1 MPPLPPPLP
10 IPPLPPLRQQDE
22 SLLFLL
28 SLLNVNAT
36 DDYNGPLP
44 LNA

>member
-22 SLLFLL
+22 SPLPLQPTQCKG
-28 SLLNVNAT
+28 NK